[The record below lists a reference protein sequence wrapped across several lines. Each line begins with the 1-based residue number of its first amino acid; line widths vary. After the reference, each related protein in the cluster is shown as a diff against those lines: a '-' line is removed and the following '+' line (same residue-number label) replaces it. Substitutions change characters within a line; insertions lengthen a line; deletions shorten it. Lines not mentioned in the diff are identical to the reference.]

1 MIEERKMPIPKD
13 LKAYCRKQTL
23 KRVLPCAIMFVAFGL
38 ILLEWGEVIFATQNK
53 IFLISCYVAVMILP
67 FVLTGVPYKLID
79 KTYYGTVTKVD
90 VITALSCKS
99 AVKVGGDMMWYT
111 KNTIILTVLLE
122 NEKSIKVKVYEGQ
135 TKLGQH
141 LNSYHEGDKVF
152 HLYGTNVTIVL
163 PDSADTS
170 VQCSVC
176 GTSNNIKDDK
186 CRDCGHSL
194 VKRI

>member
-1 MIEERKMPIPKD
+1 
-13 LKAYCRKQTL
+13 
-23 KRVLPCAIMFVAFGL
+23 
-38 ILLEWGEVIFATQNK
+38 
-53 IFLISCYVAVMILP
+53 
-67 FVLTGVPYKLID
+67 
-79 KTYYGTVTKVD
+79 
-90 VITALSCKS
+90 
-99 AVKVGGDMMWYT
+99 MMWYT

-135 TKLGQH
+135 SKLGQH

-176 GTSNNIKDDK
+176 GASNNVKDGK
-186 CRDCGHSL
+186 CRDCGLSL
-194 VKRI
+194 IKNI